1 VSVETCDNQIAQEN
15 DHLKGEI
22 KKLEHEVNKLKKQGK
37 VQPLQDNRSNVV
49 KKLEKGKTTPN
60 IASQPS
66 TKQV

>member
-1 VSVETCDNQIAQEN
+1 M
-15 DHLKGEI
+15 KGEM

-37 VQPLQDNRSNVV
+37 VQPPQDNRSNMV
-49 KKLEKGKTTPN
+49 KKLEKGKITPN